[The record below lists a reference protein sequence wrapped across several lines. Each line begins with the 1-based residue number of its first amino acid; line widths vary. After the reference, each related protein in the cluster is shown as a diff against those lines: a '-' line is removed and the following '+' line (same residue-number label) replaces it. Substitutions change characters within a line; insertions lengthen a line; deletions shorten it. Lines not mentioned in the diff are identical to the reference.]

1 MIYTT
6 KSNDR
11 RAAEITSKLNNNNP
25 NITDLSDMNRP
36 TKIVDRFC
44 RLYDNEWSDAFEELE
59 KMYKHDIRGDERA
72 IVDLAT
78 ILKVGN

>member
-1 MIYTT
+1 M

-44 RLYDNEWSDAFEELE
+44 RLYDNEWSDTFEELE